1 MRANTIARVY
11 VETLLRRAEQEGVVE
26 SVTAGLA
33 VFTQCLEEDE
43 RFRRFLEAPQIT
55 TRQKQT
61 VIEETTGNQV
71 HPLVIQFL
79 RLVIDRHRE
88 PLLPDIATTWRTI
101 LDERANQQTATI
113 TSATPIDRAT
123 VASLGQAL
131 EQATGKTIVIEEKV
145 QPGLL
150 GGIVVQTGDL
160 VMDASLKTRLGN
172 LGRRL
177 RSPHA

>member
-1 MRANTIARVY
+1 MQANTVARVY

-26 SVTAGLA
+26 SVTDGLA
-33 VFTQCLEEDE
+33 AFAQCLKADE

-61 VIEETTGNQV
+61 VIEEALESRV

-113 TSATPIDRAT
+113 TSATPLDRAM
-123 VASLGQAL
+123 VASLRQAL
-131 EQATGKTIVIEEKV
+131 EHATGKTIVIEEEV
-145 QPGLL
+145 RSDLL
-150 GGIVVQTGDL
+150 GGVVVQTGDL

-177 RSPHA
+177 RSRHA